1 MSEAAPSSMPEAAA
15 RLRTPP
21 RALVD
26 CSTDLTDILTE
37 VEAATNGMGDAER
50 AVALSSTF
58 TADSTK
64 GLNLILNEGMDTG
77 ADMPPM
83 APITP

>member
-1 MSEAAPSSMPEAAA
+1 MGGDPVSYTHLDVYKRQMDAQGNF
-15 RLRTPP
+15 R
-21 RALVD
+21 
-26 CSTDLTDILTE
+26 DLTDILTE

-64 GLNLILNEGMDTG
+64 GLNLILNEGMDKIAG
-77 ADMPPM
+77 RCV
-83 APITP
+83 